1 MAIFHFHITDFHC
14 SVCGKLVEPN
24 KVKLAYIS
32 KKRTDA
38 DDRGRILLQK
48 NVLKAV
54 FPNLKLF
61 EPTQHFELANDSLIV
76 YGILIV
82 HIDCDFKLEPWME
95 YLLGYELA
103 ITLRTGIGFAS
114 SLPLEDSLDGAI
126 DMECVICGKKINTLE
141 GDECY
146 LSMWDEEE
154 FVFCSEKCLSL
165 EIM

>member
-32 KKRTDA
+32 KRRSDA

-61 EPTQHFELANDSLIV
+61 
-76 YGILIV
+76 
-82 HIDCDFKLEPWME
+82 
-95 YLLGYELA
+95 
-103 ITLRTGIGFAS
+103 
-114 SLPLEDSLDGAI
+114 LPLTINYTSFLLLNYRDIPKTYSLLLNRSY
-126 DMECVICGKKINTLE
+126 K
-141 GDECY
+141 Y
-146 LSMWDEEE
+146 L
-154 FVFCSEKCLSL
+154 KN
-165 EIM
+165 